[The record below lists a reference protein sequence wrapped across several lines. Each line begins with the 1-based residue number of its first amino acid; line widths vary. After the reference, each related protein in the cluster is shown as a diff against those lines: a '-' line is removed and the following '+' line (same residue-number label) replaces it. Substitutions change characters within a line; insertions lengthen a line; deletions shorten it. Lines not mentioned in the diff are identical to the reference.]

1 MSNKIFALIGP
12 HSAGKSTLLTKL
24 MDMGIAYIP
33 TYTTRN
39 PTPQDMNSRTIN
51 FISKSGFFKDEWI
64 VKVTYKGEYYGILK
78 RDMLNALKDHKISV
92 CMLDIN
98 GVKQVKKFLNQNLET
113 IFLMVDYVTLVD
125 RMLRKGYNNT
135 DMKYHLEYAENN
147 GEFDNWKISNH
158 VVKNTG
164 SVEKGLAQILAIM
177 GLSVTAPRS
186 VIDKL

>member
-1 MSNKIFALIGP
+1 MNNKIFALIGP

-125 RMLRKGYNNT
+125 RMLRKGHNNT